1 MIFPLGVICAEEI
14 VRDHEIVLVEN
25 ISQAFAE
32 ELKLL
37 LPALFREKMTE
48 LVELP

>member
-25 ISQAFAE
+25 ISQSFC

-37 LPALFREKMTE
+37 LPVLFREEITE